1 MEKLELQKIANEV
14 RKDILTEVYHA
25 KSGHPGGSL
34 SVADIL
40 TCLYF
45 EEMHV
50 DPQNPDMA
58 DRDRLV
64 LSKGHAAP
72 ALYAVLAEKGYFPKE
87 ELKSLRALGSRLQGH
102 PNMNDTPGVDMTSG
116 SLGQG
121 VSAAVGMALSAKL
134 TGDSYRVYAVLGDGG
149 LEEGQV
155 WEAMMFAGNKQLDNL
170 VIVADSNGIQLDGTV
185 EEINSPQPIDEKMK
199 AFHIHPIVVDGHDF
213 DQLHRAF
220 EEARTVKGQPTA
232 IIAKT
237 VKGKGVSYM
246 ENQVS
251 WHGSAPNKEQYEKA
265 MEELEKAGEALCQ
278 K

>member
-134 TGDSYRVYAVLGDGG
+134 TGDTYRVYAVLGDGE

-170 VIVADSNGIQLDGTV
+170 VIVADSNGIQLDAPALQGLEV
-185 EEINSPQPIDEKMK
+185 VK
-199 AFHIHPIVVDGHDF
+199 ALGIACRSVAPRHVPVLSVV
-213 DQLHRAF
+213 
-220 EEARTVKGQPTA
+220 
-232 IIAKT
+232 
-237 VKGKGVSYM
+237 
-246 ENQVS
+246 
-251 WHGSAPNKEQYEKA
+251 EKA
-265 MEELEKAGEALCQ
+265 DPSSFYFEVDSIGLRSYAKKQTGRQRYSCKFLHTSSRTLQ
-278 K
+278 YL

>member
-87 ELKSLRALGSRLQGH
+87 ELKSLRALGIRLQGH

-134 TGDSYRVYAVLGDGG
+134 TGDSYRVYAVLGDGE

>member
-134 TGDSYRVYAVLGDGG
+134 TGDSYRVYAVLCDGE

>member
-45 EEMHV
+45 EEMNV
-50 DPQNPDMA
+50 DPKDPGWA

-64 LSKGHAAP
+64 LSKGHATP

-87 ELKSLRALGSRLQGH
+87 ELKTLRALGSRLQGH

-134 TGDSYRVYAVLGDGG
+134 TGDSYRVYAVLGDGE

-155 WEAMMFAGNKQLDNL
+155 WEAMMFAGNKGLDNL
-170 VIVADSNGIQLDGTV
+170 VVVVDSNGIQLDGTV

-199 AFHIHPIVVDGHDF
+199 AFHLHPIVVDGHDF

-220 EEARTVKGQPTA
+220 EEAKTVKGCPTA

-251 WHGSAPNKEQYEKA
+251 WHGTAPNQEQYEKA

-278 K
+278 M

>member
-1 MEKLELQKIANEV
+1 MEKLKLQKIANEV
-14 RKDILTEVYHA
+14 RKDILTEVFHA

-45 EEMHV
+45 EEMNV
-50 DPQNPDMA
+50 DPANPAKA

-64 LSKGHAAP
+64 LSKGHATP
-72 ALYAVLAEKGYFPKE
+72 ALYAVLAERGFFPKE
-87 ELKSLRALGSRLQGH
+87 ELTTLRALGSRLQGH

-134 TGDSYRVYAVLGDGG
+134 TGDPYRVYAVLGDGE

-155 WEAMMFAGNKQLDNL
+155 WEAMMLAGNKGLDNL
-170 VIVADSNGIQLDGTV
+170 VVVVDSNGIQLDGTV

-199 AFHIHPIVVDGHDF
+199 AFHLHPIVVDGHDF
-213 DQLHRAF
+213 EELHKAF
-220 EEARTVKGQPTA
+220 EEAKTVKGCPTA
-232 IIAKT
+232 VIAKT
-237 VKGKGVSYM
+237 VKGKGVSFM

-251 WHGSAPNKEQYEKA
+251 WHGAAPNKEQYEKA

-278 K
+278 M

>member
-134 TGDSYRVYAVLGDGG
+134 TGDSYRVYAVLGDGE

>member
-45 EEMHV
+45 EEMNV
-50 DPQNPDMA
+50 DPKNPGWA

-64 LSKGHAAP
+64 LSKGHATP

-87 ELKSLRALGSRLQGH
+87 ELKTLRALGSRLQGH

-134 TGDSYRVYAVLGDGG
+134 TGDSYRVYAVLGDGE

-155 WEAMMFAGNKQLDNL
+155 WEAMMFAGNKGLDNL
-170 VIVADSNGIQLDGTV
+170 VVVVDSNGIQLDGTV

-199 AFHIHPIVVDGHDF
+199 AFHLHPIVVDGHDF

-220 EEARTVKGQPTA
+220 EEAKTVKGCPTA

-251 WHGSAPNKEQYEKA
+251 WHGTAPNQEQYEKA

>member
-134 TGDSYRVYAVLGDGG
+134 TGDSYRVYAVLGDGE
-149 LEEGQV
+149 LQEGQV

>member
-45 EEMHV
+45 EEMNV
-50 DPQNPDMA
+50 DPKNPGWA

-64 LSKGHAAP
+64 LSKGHATP

-87 ELKSLRALGSRLQGH
+87 ELKTLRALGSRLQGH

-134 TGDSYRVYAVLGDGG
+134 TRDSYRVYAVLGDGE

-155 WEAMMFAGNKQLDNL
+155 WEAMMFAGNKGLDNL
-170 VIVADSNGIQLDGTV
+170 VVVVDSNGIQLDGTV

-199 AFHIHPIVVDGHDF
+199 AFHLHPIVVDGHDF

-220 EEARTVKGQPTA
+220 EEAKTVKGCPTA

-251 WHGSAPNKEQYEKA
+251 WHGTAPNQEQYEKA

-278 K
+278 M

>member
-134 TGDSYRVYAVLGDGG
+134 TGDSYRVYAVLGDGE

-199 AFHIHPIVVDGHDF
+199 AFHIHPIVVAGHDF

-278 K
+278 M